1 MNKQTAIAKLK
12 VTGLHVAISLVI
24 LLGFLYFM
32 LTQWYR
38 IPYFFADQGWSG
50 VRIMIFVDLCI
61 GPVITAIVY
70 LPTKTRKALV
80 FDFTTIA
87 IIQLVALMWGG
98 WLVYN
103 ERALAYVYYDSAF
116 RPVIT
121 KELNKQNVSPDSLK
135 AFSSERPP
143 LIYRLPV
150 KSREDGQIQIGLI
163 RKGILPASQV
173 RFFRP
178 LKEHTD
184 KLFSFTL
191 DIKIITSRNKVLRA
205 ELDKYLQETG
215 NDVEKLYFLPLF
227 GRDKWIILIFNK
239 QGDRVGHLYAP
250 FKPIYKTNKA
260 AEQS

>member
-1 MNKQTAIAKLK
+1 MNKLTAIAKLK

-38 IPYFFADQGWSG
+38 TPYFFADQGWSG
-50 VRIMIFVDLCI
+50 VRIMIFVDLFI

-87 IIQLVALMWGG
+87 IIQLIALAWGG

-121 KELNKQNVSPDSLK
+121 KQFNKQNISLGSLK
-135 AFSSERPP
+135 ALSPEKPP

-150 KSREDGQIQIGLI
+150 KSREDGKIQIDLI
-163 RKGILPASQV
+163 RKGIMPANQY

-178 LKEHTD
+178 LKEHLD
-184 KLFSFTL
+184 KIFSFTL
-191 DIKIITSRNKVLRA
+191 DIKTIANRNIVLRV

-215 NDVEKLYFLPLF
+215 NDLEKLYFLPLS

-239 QGDRVGHLYAP
+239 QGDKVGHLYSP
-250 FKPIYKTNKA
+250 FKLTYKTNK
-260 AEQS
+260 ETVE

>member
-1 MNKQTAIAKLK
+1 MNKLTAIAKLK

-38 IPYFFADQGWSG
+38 TPYFFADQGWSG
-50 VRIMIFVDLCI
+50 VRIMIFVDLFI

-87 IIQLVALMWGG
+87 IIQLIALAWGG

-121 KELNKQNVSPDSLK
+121 KQFNKQNISPGSLK
-135 AFSSERPP
+135 ALSPARPP

-150 KSREDGQIQIGLI
+150 KSRKDGKIQIDLI
-163 RKGILPASQV
+163 RKGIMPASQY

-178 LKEHTD
+178 LKEHLD
-184 KLFSFTL
+184 KIFSFTL
-191 DIKIITSRNKVLRA
+191 DIKTIANRNTVLRA

-215 NDVEKLYFLPLF
+215 NNLEALYFLPLS

-239 QGDRVGHLYAP
+239 QGDKVGHLYSP
-250 FKPIYKTNKA
+250 FKLTYKTNK
-260 AEQS
+260 ETE